1 MRPACPCQAQ
11 AGTPPLLL
19 PRPTA
24 DDSSHDNPILPE
36 SSSGHSPAF
45 GILPR
50 NEVQTGLFRSHFRPP
65 AHARYVFKKYAPRN
79 RRESVGMLPEVDSP
93 RSTRKRTSR
102 QIPHTAAAGSQRGLM
117 NDISRRNKKGAE
129 AISPSERHPP
139 PRTPHRPDL
148 TRKELFSFCMA
159 DFSPLRRFSSLRAQE
174 LLKEK
179 APSDEGAFFL
189 QRDQFSHLPF
199 T

>member
-50 NEVQTGLFRSHFRPP
+50 NEVQTGLFRSRFRPP
-65 AHARYVFKKYAPRN
+65 AHARYVFKKYALRK
-79 RRESVGMLPEVDSP
+79 RRESVGMQTAPGALGSGQAVKSHIPLP
-93 RSTRKRTSR
+93 
-102 QIPHTAAAGSQRGLM
+102 QAHNAGS
-117 NDISRRNKKGAE
+117 
-129 AISPSERHPP
+129 
-139 PRTPHRPDL
+139 
-148 TRKELFSFCMA
+148 
-159 DFSPLRRFSSLRAQE
+159 
-174 LLKEK
+174 
-179 APSDEGAFFL
+179 
-189 QRDQFSHLPF
+189 
-199 T
+199 